1 MPAKPSKVTPMMR
14 QYLDIKQR
22 YPDHLLMF
30 RMGDFYE
37 MFLEDAQKAAKILNI
52 ALTSRAHGGDAER
65 IPLCGVP
72 HHALNVYLS
81 KLIRAGK
88 RVAICDQLEDPK
100 KAKGIV
106 KRGVTRLVSPG
117 LVVESETLDD
127 KTPNYMAAV
136 LCENDDYGVAVCE
149 LSTGEFRISSYN
161 QFEELVSE
169 LVRTEPAELVVPE
182 AMEGARSL
190 GNINRM
196 LPGRLVTYL
205 PDDHFEI
212 ASAVEAIQ
220 KQFPDFSSQ
229 RARQDGHEPA
239 IRAAGGALAHLFA
252 TQMRELTHI
261 KKIEL
266 QAAQTNM
273 VIDEAT
279 KRNLELLSSM
289 RDNIRRGSLLW
300 LLDHTKTAMG
310 ARLLRRW
317 ICYPLLELERIRSR
331 HEAVLEFYENFTM
344 REEVRELLSHIQDM
358 ERLAGRVGLAS
369 CNARDLISLKLSL
382 EILPKLADVLSKGKS
397 RLLLEL
403 LQDMDMMEDIRE
415 TIEKSIAP
423 EPPLALHDGGLIA
436 DGLNENLDELRQ
448 ISTSGKGF
456 LSKLETEEREKT
468 KIQKLKVRYNRVFGY
483 FIEVTNAN
491 LDLVPEHYIRK
502 QTLVN
507 SERFITPEL
516 KEFEEK
522 VLNAEEKIIALEYEL
537 FTEIR
542 ASIALQ
548 IGRIQSTAHV
558 LAQVDVLAS
567 FAEVAQNYN
576 YSCPVMVEENS
587 IELTDGRHPVVEIA
601 FKSEPFVP
609 NDTVMHTDSDQLL
622 IITGPNMAGK
632 STYIRQVALIQ
643 LMAQIGSFVPATH
656 AKLPI
661 VDRIFTRVGASD
673 NLARGQSTFMVEM
686 IETANILADATDRS
700 LVILDEIGRGTST
713 FDGLAIAWAVAEY
726 LHDRPGHRPLTL
738 FATHYHE
745 LTDLEKTKARVKNYN
760 IAVKEWENDV
770 IFLRKIVPGGT
781 SHSYGIQVAR
791 LAGLPDDVIGR
802 AREVLANL
810 EHKELDEVGNPS
822 LAKDIGRG
830 KSAKGQL
837 TLFGPRPSQV
847 EEEIKALALD
857 SLSPIDALNLLSRL
871 KKKLQ

>member
-1 MPAKPSKVTPMMR
+1 MR

>member
-1 MPAKPSKVTPMMR
+1 MR
-14 QYLDIKQR
+14 QFLDIKQK

-37 MFLEDAQKAAKILNI
+37 MFLEDAEKAAKILNI
-52 ALTSRAHGGDAER
+52 ALTSRAHGSDSER

-72 HHALNVYLS
+72 HHALNAYLS
-81 KLIRAGK
+81 KLIRAGE

-117 LVVESETLDD
+117 LVLEAETLDD

-136 LCENDDYGVAVCE
+136 LCENNDYGVAICE
-149 LSTGEFRISSYN
+149 LSTGEFRINSYD
-161 QFEELVSE
+161 QFEELISE
-169 LVRTEPAELVVPE
+169 LVRAEPAELVVPE
-182 AMEGARSL
+182 AMEGAGSL
-190 GNINRM
+190 KNINRM
-196 LPGRLVTYL
+196 LPDRLITYL
-205 PDDHFEI
+205 PDDRFE
-212 ASAVEAIQ
+212 AATAAEAVR
-220 KQFPDFSSQ
+220 KQFPDFSTQ
-229 RARQDGHEPA
+229 RASRDGHEPA
-239 IRAAGGALAHLFA
+239 IRAAGGALAHLLD
-252 TQMRELTHI
+252 TQMRELSHF
-261 KKIEL
+261 KKIDY
-266 QAAQTNM
+266 QAVQTNM

-279 KRNLELLSSM
+279 KRNLELLSCM
-289 RDNIRRGSLLW
+289 RDNTRRGSLLW
-300 LLDHTKTAMG
+300 LLDQTKTAMG
-310 ARLLRRW
+310 GRLLRKW
-317 ICYPLLELERIRSR
+317 ICYPLLDMESIRSR
-331 HEAVLEFYENFTM
+331 HEAVSEFNENFTM
-344 REEVRELLSHIQDM
+344 RDDVEEQLSHIQDM
-358 ERLAGRVGLAS
+358 ERLAARVGLAS

-382 EILPKLADVLSKGKS
+382 EILPNLAKVLAAGKCT
-397 RLLLEL
+397 LLLEL
-403 LQDMDMMEDIRE
+403 LGKMDLMEDIRE

-423 EPPLALHDGGLIA
+423 EPPLSLHDGGLIA
-436 DGLNENLDELRQ
+436 DGFNADLDELRQ
-448 ISTSGKGF
+448 ISSKGKGY
-456 LSKLETEEREKT
+456 LSKLEIDERKKT
-468 KIQKLKVRYNRVFGY
+468 GIQKLKVRYNRVFGY
-483 FIEVTNAN
+483 FIEVTRAN
-491 LDLVPEHYIRK
+491 LDLVPENYIRK

-522 VLNAEEKIIALEYEL
+522 VLNAEEKIVALEYEL

-542 ASIALQ
+542 AAIALQ
-548 IGRIQSTAHV
+548 IGRIQSTSQV
-558 LAQVDVLAS
+558 LAQIDVLAS

-576 YSCPVMVEENS
+576 YCCPAMREENS
-587 IELTDGRHPVVEIA
+587 IEITDGRHPVVEMA
-601 FKSEPFVP
+601 FKAEPFVP
-609 NDTVMHTDSDQLL
+609 NDTVMNTDSDQLL

-643 LMAQIGSFVPATH
+643 LMAQIGSFVPAGH

-726 LHDRPGHRPLTL
+726 LHDHSEHHPLTL

-745 LTDLEKTKARVKNYN
+745 LTDLEKTKPRVKNYN
-760 IAVKEWENDV
+760 IAVKEWEDNI

-810 EHKELDEVGNPS
+810 EHNELDEVGNPT

-830 KSAKGQL
+830 KSAEGQL

-847 EEEIKALALD
+847 EEEIKALSLD
-857 SLSPIDALNLLSRL
+857 ALSPIEALNLLNRL